1 MKVIFDPEVPFK
13 FSTSSTIGIFDGVH
27 IGHRRIIGLLRKEAR
42 EKGISSCVITF
53 HPHPQKVLRG
63 IDIPLIVPLKER
75 LRLLEK
81 EGVDLTVCYS
91 FTKEFASV
99 QAEDFVRDML
109 VGRLGIRTIFV
120 GPDFFFGRNREGNIN
135 LLEAMGKTHNFE
147 IRRVEPALLD
157 GEVISSTTIRKL
169 IEEGMVR
176 KAARFLGY
184 SFSIEGT
191 VKEGE
196 RRGRKLGFPTANIDT
211 DWEMLPK
218 RGVYVTW
225 AHLGGERFESITNVG
240 VRPTFSDD
248 RLIVET
254 HIIDFKDDVYGK
266 PIRIEFVD
274 RLRDE
279 RRFESIDALVE
290 QISRD
295 VKRTKEIFSEL
306 I

>member
-1 MKVIFDPEVPFK
+1 MKVIFDPEVPLK
-13 FSTSSTIGIFDGVH
+13 FSTSATIGIFDGVH
-27 IGHRRIIGLLRKEAR
+27 IGHRRILSLLRKDAR

-63 IDIPLIVPLKER
+63 IDVPLIVPLKER
-75 LRLLEK
+75 FRLLEK
-81 EGVDLTVCYS
+81 EGVDVTVCYS
-91 FTKEFASV
+91 FTKKFASV

-135 LLEAMGKTHNFE
+135 LLEAMGKTYNFE

-176 KAARFLGY
+176 EAARFLSY

-211 DWEMLPK
+211 EWELLPK
-218 RGVYVTW
+218 KGVYVTW

-240 VRPTFSDD
+240 VRPTFGYNQ
-248 RLIVET
+248 LLVET
-254 HIIDFKDDVYGK
+254 HIIDFKGDVYGK
-266 PIRIEFVD
+266 PIRIEFID
-274 RLRDE
+274 KLRDE
-279 RRFESIDALVE
+279 TRFESIDALVE

-306 I
+306 T

>member
-1 MKVIFDPEVPFK
+1 MKVIFDPEVPLK
-13 FSTSSTIGIFDGVH
+13 FSTSATIGIFDGVH
-27 IGHRRIIGLLRKEAR
+27 IGHRRIISSLRKDAR

-75 LRLLEK
+75 FRLLEK
-81 EGVDLTVCYS
+81 EGVDVTVCYS

-99 QAEDFVRDML
+99 QAADFVRDML

-135 LLEAMGKTHNFE
+135 LLEAMGKTYNFE

-157 GEVISSTTIRKL
+157 GEIISSTTIRKL

-240 VRPTFSDD
+240 VRPTFGDN
-248 RLIVET
+248 RLLVET

-274 RLRDE
+274 KLRDE

>member
-1 MKVIFDPEVPFK
+1 MKVIFDPEVPLK
-13 FSTSSTIGIFDGVH
+13 FSTSATIGIFDGVH
-27 IGHRRIIGLLRKEAR
+27 IGHRRIISLLRKDAK

-63 IDIPLIVPLKER
+63 IDVPLIVPLKER
-75 LRLLEK
+75 FGLLKK
-81 EGVDLTVCYS
+81 EGVDVTVCYS

-109 VGRLGIRTIFV
+109 VGR
-120 GPDFFFGRNREGNIN
+120 
-135 LLEAMGKTHNFE
+135 
-147 IRRVEPALLD
+147 VELALSD

-196 RRGRKLGFPTANIDT
+196 RRGTKLGFPTANIDT
-211 DWEMLPK
+211 EWELLPK

-225 AHLGGERFESITNVG
+225 AHLGGE
-240 VRPTFSDD
+240 
-248 RLIVET
+248 
-254 HIIDFKDDVYGK
+254 
-266 PIRIEFVD
+266 
-274 RLRDE
+274 
-279 RRFESIDALVE
+279 RFESIDALVE

>member
-1 MKVIFDPEVPFK
+1 
-13 FSTSSTIGIFDGVH
+13 
-27 IGHRRIIGLLRKEAR
+27 
-42 EKGISSCVITF
+42 
-53 HPHPQKVLRG
+53 
-63 IDIPLIVPLKER
+63 
-75 LRLLEK
+75 
-81 EGVDLTVCYS
+81 
-91 FTKEFASV
+91 
-99 QAEDFVRDML
+99 
-109 VGRLGIRTIFV
+109 
-120 GPDFFFGRNREGNIN
+120 
-135 LLEAMGKTHNFE
+135 
-147 IRRVEPALLD
+147 LD

-184 SFSIEGT
+184 SFLVEGT

-196 RRGRKLGFPTANIDT
+196 RRGTKLGFPTANIDT
-211 DWEMLPK
+211 EWKLLPK

-240 VRPTFSDD
+240 VRPTFGDNQ
-248 RLIVET
+248 LIVET
-254 HIIDFKDDVYGK
+254 HIIDFKGDVYGK